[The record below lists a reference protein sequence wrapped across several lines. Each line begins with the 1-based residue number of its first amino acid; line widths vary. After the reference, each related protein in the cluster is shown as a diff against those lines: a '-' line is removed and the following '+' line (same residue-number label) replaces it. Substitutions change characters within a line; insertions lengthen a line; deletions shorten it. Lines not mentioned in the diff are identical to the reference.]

1 MPCLLA
7 FSAASSL
14 AHASCMC
21 TACTSAAF
29 RLARPGT
36 ASSCQPPHSP
46 RHTDMVR
53 CSLTFQDDLVLLLCL
68 LGQLFPL
75 LTAAVDAHALPL
87 IAPITAVADAC
98 TSRQGTLCHNRSHP
112 NEGVFTSI
120 LSHTVMEARRKEPDR
135 TRALILALESARQGK
150 TASISL
156 GSRSIRQPSVR
167 RQEWRATHVRPVLTM
182 EHAEVN
188 GSSVPSL
195 QSHTSSFTCPQHSG
209 ACSYFHPLQPYG
221 TTAISGLFQLN
232 SSLPSILSLTQ
243 LSGIVFE
250 R

>member
-36 ASSCQPPHSP
+36 VSSCQPPHSP
-46 RHTDMVR
+46 RHTDMIR

-98 TSRQGTLCHNRSHP
+98 TSRQGTL
-112 NEGVFTSI
+112 VT
-120 LSHTVMEARRKEPDR
+120 
-135 TRALILALESARQGK
+135 
-150 TASISL
+150 TA
-156 GSRSIRQPSVR
+156 
-167 RQEWRATHVRPVLTM
+167 ATPMKPIH
-182 EHAEVN
+182 
-188 GSSVPSL
+188 
-195 QSHTSSFTCPQHSG
+195 
-209 ACSYFHPLQPYG
+209 FHPQPYRHG
-221 TTAISGLFQLN
+221 CEK
-232 SSLPSILSLTQ
+232 
-243 LSGIVFE
+243 E
-250 R
+250 RARSDASPYSRT